1 MFSSF
6 QIFTPQ
12 NTDIVI
18 LDSNTSYEVHKCLP
32 KRLSF
37 TEIEFRNKYLIIF
50 NLRFL
55 YYFFYFFYRSR
66 KIKYSLILSL
76 IKIKKPKVVITCF
89 DNNEFIGLV
98 GIYFPE
104 IKNIAIQNG
113 LRSLIP
119 IHNWINI
126 KVLTISPSDLNICPL
141 NKIKDFL
148 KSDLYIVFGSSYI
161 KGDLIEFLISKR
173 AINIHMGISPY
184 YRGTD
189 CNFWAM
195 YDKNYHVVGATIH
208 LISKGIDNG
217 KILYHALSKRHE
229 NPFIYSMNTVIS
241 AFNSL
246 KSKISDNSIFSLQ
259 EVEQDISKE
268 IRYSKN
274 KDFDDKAICNFL
286 KQKKLPDF
294 KFDNSMLINPYFHEI

>member
-1 MFSSF
+1 MKITLFTSNSF
-6 QIFTPQ
+6 RH
-12 NTDIVI
+12 N
-18 LDSNTSYEVHKCLP
+18 
-32 KRLSF
+32 
-37 TEIEFRNKYLIIF
+37 YLINLLSSISDELFVIQEVSTIF
-50 NLRFL
+50 PGKVPGR
-55 YYFFYFFYRSR
+55 YPATQKMTEYFNQVTEAQR
-66 KIKYSLILSL
+66 KIFGFTYI
-76 IKIKKPKVVITCF
+76 
-89 DNNEFIGLV
+89 N
-98 GIYFPE
+98 PE
-104 IKNIAIQNG
+104 KN
-113 LRSLIP
+113 
-119 IHNWINI
+119 NI

-259 EVEQDISKE
+259 QVEQDISKE